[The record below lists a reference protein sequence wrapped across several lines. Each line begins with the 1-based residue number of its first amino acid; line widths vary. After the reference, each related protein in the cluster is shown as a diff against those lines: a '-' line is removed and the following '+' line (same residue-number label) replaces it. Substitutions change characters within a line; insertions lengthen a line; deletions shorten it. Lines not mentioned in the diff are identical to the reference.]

1 MLLLIRLRIPTS
13 LTLRVPRPS
22 VLSSTFLRPVC
33 LRTFATES
41 VPEDYITTTSSRRE
55 GHISHFPHPLKFIA
69 CGAERHLRKDFP
81 HPGAERIKAM
91 YAQPKKCFRCG
102 GTHVIKECTQPA
114 KCWFCGWTGHKR
126 SDWPHAAE
134 GGGGGIAVKQL
145 VLYRI
150 SKSKRFV
157 WHYALRPHATQ
168 TKNGPHHRSGNII
181 LFLSFRPLV
190 HQSFLSVLAVRPYH
204 PDDCIELYSEVLH
217 MRFDP

>member
-1 MLLLIRLRIPTS
+1 MLLLIRLRVPTS

-41 VPEDYITTTSSRRE
+41 VPEDYKTTTSSRRE
-55 GHISHFPHPLKFIA
+55 GHISHCPHPLKFIA

-126 SDWPHAAE
+126 SDCPHAAE
-134 GGGGGIAVKQL
+134 GGGGGIAVQAARPLQNLKIKTLRSALCFAESPCYPNQKWCTSAKDFKQHTN
-145 VLYRI
+145 
-150 SKSKRFV
+150 SC
-157 WHYALRPHATQ
+157 P
-168 TKNGPHHRSGNII
+168 SG
-181 LFLSFRPLV
+181 LFLLKLV
-190 HQSFLSVLAVRPYH
+190 FPSLPPY
-204 PDDCIELYSEVLH
+204 PPTDLLKVNA
-217 MRFDP
+217 PPN